1 MRNDVCTLIG
11 LIVQESEVTR
21 VEKEIYCRRKS
32 STRSEFYS
40 AYAVGLRP
48 KFLFEIDP
56 FDWEAVMEQL
66 PEGDVPTILRYGTVE
81 YNILLD
87 YQTNESTME
96 LTVG

>member
-11 LIVQESEVTR
+11 LIVQESKVTR

-56 FDWEAVMEQL
+56 FDWEAVVEQL
-66 PEGDVPTILRYGTVE
+66 RKELDQQYCGTEKWSTTSYGDTRQMRVRW
-81 YNILLD
+81 
-87 YQTNESTME
+87 S
-96 LTVG
+96 

>member
-40 AYAVGLRP
+40 AYAVGL
-48 KFLFEIDP
+48 FEIDP
-56 FDWEAVMEQL
+56 FDWEAVVEQL
-66 PEGDVPTILRYGTVE
+66 PEGTGPTILRYGKME
-81 YNILLD
+81 YNILRG
-87 YQTNESTME
+87 YQTDESTLE